1 MNRLNELTKNLP
13 KSKKAINDLINCI
26 ASNKNIIDD
35 NILVK
40 SINKLEDDIREEC
53 RED

>member
-13 KSKKAINDLINCI
+13 KSKKAINELINCI
-26 ASNKNIIDD
+26 ASNGNIIDD
-35 NILVK
+35 NILVE
-40 SINKLEDDIREEC
+40 SIKKLENNIREEC